1 MKKVLV
7 TGGAG
12 YIGSVLV
19 PYLLELG
26 HQVTV
31 LDNLRYGQSSLFGYC
46 YHPNFNFINGD
57 VRNENTV
64 KFALDGVDVVIPLAA
79 SVGAATCSAD
89 PIYAQQVNVDS
100 IKILASLVNDEQ
112 MILYPNTNSGYGI
125 GEQTDFCTEE
135 SPLRPISLYGISK
148 VESEKILLSETNAI
162 SFRLATVFGPSAKMR
177 IDLLVNNFTYKAV
190 NDGVLVLFEQNFRR
204 NYIHVLDVA
213 KAFVH
218 GINNFDSMKGQ
229 VYNMGLSSANL
240 TKRQLAEKIKEY
252 IPNLEI
258 IGANY
263 SQDPDKRDYIVSNER
278 LEATGWAPTQS
289 LDDGIQ
295 QLIKMYSMMKSPD
308 GYISTTRHSLT
319 QAI

>member
-31 LDNLRYGQSSLFGYC
+31 LDNLRYGQSSLFGCC

-57 VRNENTV
+57 VRNESTV

-112 MILYPNTNSGYGI
+112 IILYPNTNSGYGI

-240 TKRQLAEKIKEY
+240 TKRQLAEKIKDY
-252 IPNLEI
+252 VPNLEI

-289 LDDGIQ
+289 LDDGIK

>member
-19 PYLLELG
+19 PHLLELG
-26 HQVTV
+26 YDVTV
-31 LDNLRYGQSSLFGYC
+31 LDNLRYGQSSLFGCC
-46 YHPNFNFINGD
+46 YHPRFNFVNGD
-57 VRNENTV
+57 VRNKE
-64 KFALDGVDVVIPLAA
+64 VVSSVVAKADIIIPLAA
-79 SVGAATCSAD
+79 SVGAATCSSD

-100 IKILASLVNDEQ
+100 IKLLSSLVSKDQ
-112 MILYPNTNSGYGI
+112 QILYPNTNSGYGI

-148 VESEKILLSETNAI
+148 VESENILLSETNAI
-162 SFRLATVFGPSAKMR
+162 SFRLATVFGPSSKMR
-177 IDLLVNNFTYKAV
+177 IDLLVNNFTYKSI

-218 GINNFDSMKGQ
+218 GIENFDLMKGQ

-252 IPNLEI
+252 VPNLEI
-258 IGANY
+258 ISANY
-263 SQDPDKRDYIVSNER
+263 SQDPDKRDYIVSNEK
-278 LEATGWAPTQS
+278 LESTGWKPTQS
-289 LDDGIQ
+289 LDDGIK

>member
-1 MKKVLV
+1 MKKVLI

-26 HQVTV
+26 HEVTV
-31 LDNLRYGQSSLFGYC
+31 LDNLRYGQSSLFGVC
-46 YHPNFNFINGD
+46 YHPSFKFINGD
-57 VRNENTV
+57 VRNEDTLRMAV
-64 KFALDGVDVVIPLAA
+64 EGQDVIIPLAA

-89 PIYAQQVNVDS
+89 PIYAQAVNVDS
-100 IKILASLVNDEQ
+100 MKILANVVSDEQ
-112 MILYPNTNSGYGI
+112 QVLYPNTNSGYGI
-125 GEQTDFCTEE
+125 GDSADFCTEE
-135 SPLRPISLYGISK
+135 SALNPISLYGISK
-148 VESEKILLSETNAI
+148 CEAETILLNETNAI

-218 GINNFDSMKGQ
+218 GINNFDTMRGN
-229 VYNMGLSSANL
+229 VFNMGLSSANL

-252 IPNLEI
+252 VPNLEI
-258 IGANY
+258 ISANY
-263 SQDPDKRDYIVSNER
+263 SQDPDKRDYIVSNEK

>member
-1 MKKVLV
+1 MKNVLV

-26 HQVTV
+26 YNVTV
-31 LDNLRYGQSSLFGYC
+31 LDNLRYGQSSLFGCC
-46 YHPNFNFINGD
+46 YHPRFNFVNGD
-57 VRNENTV
+57 VRNKEVVSNV
-64 KFALDGVDVVIPLAA
+64 VSKSDVIIPLAA

-100 IKILASLVNDEQ
+100 IKLLSGLVSKNQ
-112 MILYPNTNSGYGI
+112 MVLYPNTNSGYGI
-125 GEQTDFCTEE
+125 GEKTEFCTEE
-135 SPLRPISLYGISK
+135 SPLNPISLYGISK
-148 VESEKILLSETNAI
+148 VESERILLSETSAI
-162 SFRLATVFGPSAKMR
+162 SFRLATVFGPSSKMR
-177 IDLLVNNFTYKAV
+177 IDLLVNNFTYKAI

-218 GINNFDSMKGQ
+218 GIENFDSMKGQ
-229 VYNMGLSSANL
+229 VYNMGLSAANL

-258 IGANY
+258 INANY
-263 SQDPDKRDYIVSNER
+263 SQDPDKRDYIVSNEK
-278 LEATGWAPTQS
+278 LESTGWIPTQS
-289 LDDGIQ
+289 LDDGIR

>member
-1 MKKVLV
+1 MKNVLI

-26 HQVTV
+26 YKVTV
-31 LDNLRYGQSSLFGYC
+31 LDNLRYGQSSLFGFC
-46 YHPNFNFINGD
+46 YHPNFSFINGD

-64 KFALDGVDVVIPLAA
+64 RFALDGVDVVIPLAA

-100 IKILASLVNDEQ
+100 IKLLASLVNDKQ

-135 SPLRPISLYGISK
+135 TALRPISLYGVSK
-148 VESEKILLSETNAI
+148 VESEKILLTETNAI

-218 GINNFDSMKGQ
+218 GINNFDSMKGE

-263 SQDPDKRDYIVSNER
+263 SQDPDKRDYIVSNEK
-278 LEATGWAPTQS
+278 LESTGWMPTQS

>member
-19 PYLLELG
+19 PHLLELG
-26 HQVTV
+26 HDVTV

-46 YHPNFNFINGD
+46 YHPNFHFINGD
-57 VRNENTV
+57 VRNKEV
-64 KFALDGVDVVIPLAA
+64 VEGAVRGADVIIPLAA

-100 IKILASLVNDEQ
+100 IRLLASLVGKDQ

-125 GEQTDFCTEE
+125 GEKTDFCNEE
-135 SPLRPISLYGISK
+135 SSLNPISLYGISK

-162 SFRLATVFGPSAKMR
+162 SFRLATVFGPSSKMR
-177 IDLLVNNFTYKAV
+177 IDLLVNNFTYKSI

-218 GINNFDSMKGQ
+218 GIDNFDSMKGQ

-258 IGANY
+258 INANY
-263 SQDPDKRDYIVSNER
+263 SQDPDKRDYIVSNEK
-278 LEATGWAPTQS
+278 LESTGWMPTQS

>member
-1 MKKVLV
+1 MKNVLV

-26 HQVTV
+26 YNVKV
-31 LDNLRYGQSSLFGYC
+31 LDNLRYGQSSLFGCC
-46 YHPNFNFINGD
+46 YHPNFNFVNDD

-64 KFALDGVDVVIPLAA
+64 RDALEGIDVVIPLAA

-100 IKILASLVNDEQ
+100 IKLLASLVNDNQ
-112 MILYPNTNSGYGI
+112 MVLYPNTNSGYGI
-125 GEQTDFCTEE
+125 GEKTDFCTEE
-135 SPLRPISLYGISK
+135 SPLNPISLYGISK
-148 VESEKILLSETNAI
+148 VESERILLSETNAI
-162 SFRLATVFGPSAKMR
+162 SFRLATVFGPSTKMR
-177 IDLLVNNFTYKAV
+177 IDLLVNNFTYKAI

-218 GINNFDSMKGQ
+218 GISNFDTMKGQ

-252 IPNLEI
+252 VPNLEI
-258 IGANY
+258 ISANY
-263 SQDPDKRDYIVSNER
+263 SQDPDKRDYIVSNEK
-278 LEATGWAPTQS
+278 LESTGWFPTQS
-289 LDDGIQ
+289 LDDGIR

>member
-26 HQVTV
+26 YSVTV
-31 LDNLRYGQSSLFGYC
+31 LDNLRYGQSSLFGCC

-57 VRNENTV
+57 VRNENIV
-64 KFALDGVDVVIPLAA
+64 RSALDCVNIVIPLAA

-100 IKILASLVNDEQ
+100 IKLLASLVNDDQ
-112 MILYPNTNSGYGI
+112 IVLYPNTNSGYGI
-125 GEQTDFCTEE
+125 GEQSDFCTEE
-135 SPLRPISLYGISK
+135 SLLNPISLYGISK

-218 GINNFDSMKGQ
+218 GINNFDSMKNQ

-258 IGANY
+258 ISANY
-263 SQDPDKRDYIVSNER
+263 SQDPDKRDYIVSNKK
-278 LEATGWAPTQS
+278 LESTGWTPTQS
-289 LDDGIQ
+289 LDDGIR